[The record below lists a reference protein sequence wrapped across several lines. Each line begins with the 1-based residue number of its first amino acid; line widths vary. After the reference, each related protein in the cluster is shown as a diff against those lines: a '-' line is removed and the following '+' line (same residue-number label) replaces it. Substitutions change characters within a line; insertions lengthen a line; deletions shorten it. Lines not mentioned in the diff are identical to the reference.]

1 MTPPTS
7 LPPPY
12 PAPYPH
18 VCDVRDP
25 TGARTGTCH
34 LAGSHGGP
42 CPTCHQHA
50 DDCAH
55 VPPVDLVRSCPEVAC
70 AVHGGWVV
78 EPGTALDLTPPDP
91 TLTPPPAPPPAG
103 RPLLEFV
110 GMRTYG
116 PDHPDRDVLEVR
128 FRLDRSLD
136 VAAVLGRLVEAVR
149 DLDLELRRD
158 PP

>member
-1 MTPPTS
+1 MTSTPTP
-7 LPPPY
+7 LPPPS
-12 PAPYPH
+12 PH

-25 TGARTGTCH
+25 AGARTGTCH
-34 LAGSHGGP
+34 LAGPHGGP

-55 VPPVDLVRSCPEVAC
+55 LPPGLPDLDCPE
-70 AVHGGWVV
+70 AVCVPHGTSAV
-78 EPGTALDLTPPDP
+78 TAAPDA
-91 TLTPPPAPPPAG
+91 PAVPDD

-128 FRLDRSLD
+128 LRLDRSLD

-149 DLDLELRRD
+149 DLDLELRTARED